1 MNKHGRL
8 IDADAL
14 LDALEV
20 DPIECPG
27 CPEPEFLP
35 EIRALLEEAPPVD
48 AVEVVRCRDCRYW
61 KKDHVLDW
69 YTLLEGHMV
78 CTYAIAHSFVRHPED
93 FCSKGERKDGKGNGD
108 ETDLR

>member
-35 EIRALLEEAPPVD
+35 EIRALLEEAATVD
-48 AVEVVRCRDCRYW
+48 AVEVVRCKDCRCW
-61 KKDHVLDW
+61 QKSSLFS
-69 YTLLEGHMV
+69 GHMV
-78 CTYAIAHSFVRHPED
+78 CRYVVGCSVVRREDD
-93 FCSKGERKDGKGNGD
+93 FCSRGERKDGD
-108 ETDLR
+108 HHD

>member
-35 EIRALLEEAPPVD
+35 EIRALLEEAPTVIPATED
-48 AVEVVRCRDCRYW
+48 
-61 KKDHVLDW
+61 
-69 YTLLEGHMV
+69 EG
-78 CTYAIAHSFVRHPED
+78 T
-93 FCSKGERKDGKGNGD
+93 
-108 ETDLR
+108 